1 MAASIEVDMGPVD
14 GGFPAGNVVRVE
26 VTEHGLVVGF
36 TDGGE
41 VVLPLEWVRD
51 NCRCG
56 QCRIAQSD
64 ERRALPWAR
73 PDAAVKHASARDGL
87 LQVAFSDG
95 HLATFTADTFATIDR
110 AARRGAHHVRLWHS
124 DSDLGRFD
132 HDDVISDHVTRRDFM
147 EAFRRDGV
155 AVVNA
160 SPTVPGSVITFM
172 DAIGVAV
179 RDFSFG
185 RIFDISVDPA
195 GWNVAYTSEAV
206 PPHNDFANYANP
218 PSGQVLAML
227 VNKATGGESAIVDG
241 WGAVHRLAETDPAAV
256 EVLSRVDV
264 GFRQYSDSAEA
275 FSRMPLVRR
284 DSAGRVIHL
293 RFSNQLM
300 QPLPFDHP
308 DLAEWY
314 RAYCLLGA
322 QLSDPANQVQFRLN
336 AGDMLFVN
344 NHRVLHARTEFSSDG
359 ARHLQDV
366 YFDADEM
373 AGNLARMTGDA
384 TNAMV
389 QS

>member
-1 MAASIEVDMGPVD
+1 MAAPIEVDMGPVD
-14 GGFPAGNVVRVE
+14 GGFPAGNMVGVD
-26 VTEHGLVVGF
+26 VTEHGLVVEF
-36 TDGGE
+36 TDGTA
-41 VVLPLEWVRD
+41 LLSTEWLRD

-56 QCRIAQSD
+56 ECRIAQAD

-87 LQVAFSDG
+87 LRVAFSDG
-95 HLATFTADTFATIDR
+95 HLAMFTADTFATIDR
-110 AARRGAHHVRLWHS
+110 AARRGAHPIRLWQS

-132 HDDVISDHVTRRDFM
+132 HDEVVRDHVIRRDFL

-155 AVVNA
+155 AVVTA

-179 RDFSFG
+179 RELSIG
-185 RIFDISVDPA
+185 RIFDIVVDPA

-206 PPHNDFANYANP
+206 PPHNDFANYTNP

-227 VNKATGGESAIVDG
+227 VNDAHGGESAVVDG
-241 WGAVHRLAETDPAAV
+241 WGAVHRLAAHDPSAV
-256 EVLSRVDV
+256 DVLSRVEV
-264 GFRQYSDSAEA
+264 GFRQYSDSAEV
-275 FSRMPLVRR
+275 FSSMPLVRR

-314 RAYCLLGA
+314 RAYRLLGA
-322 QLSDPANQVQFRLN
+322 QLSDPANQVQFRLGG
-336 AGDMLFVN
+336 GDMLFVN
-344 NHRVLHARTEFSSDG
+344 NHRVLHARSEFSPDG

-384 TNAMV
+384 INAMIRA
-389 QS
+389 